1 MAQQHESGSEGHQGA
16 IPLDGGCYDPPVSD
30 FRVPFF
36 RPHIDDD
43 DVAAVAESLRS
54 GWLTTGPNARALEE
68 ELSVYCGAPFVNVVN
83 SCTAAM
89 QLALA
94 AWEIG
99 PGDEVITTPYTFVA
113 TANVIVHLGATPVFV
128 DVRERDFNI
137 DPAKIAEAVTPATRA
152 IIPVHFAGEPCD
164 MDAIGEIAG
173 AHGLKVLE
181 DAAHAIG
188 TEYLG
193 RRIGTISDAA
203 AFSFY
208 ANKNMT
214 TTEGGA
220 LATADEELSERVRS
234 LTLHG
239 MTRDAYRRYDAGGAW
254 RYDVTSI
261 GYKDN
266 LPDPAAALG
275 RRQLARLEWSIEE
288 RTRVAL
294 RYTKNLGDMEHVV
307 LPWFDE
313 RHRQAWHLYVV
324 RIAESAPVER
334 DEVIRAL
341 AAKGV
346 QTSVHFIPVHTFTA
360 YREMGRWNDGDFPV
374 AEKLSAGAVSLPM
387 FPDMTDE
394 EVDYVCDAL
403 GDILRGRFRQS

>member
-1 MAQQHESGSEGHQGA
+1 MVE
-16 IPLDGGCYDPPVSD
+16 

-36 RPHIDDD
+36 RPTIEDDD
-43 DVAAVAESLRS
+43 IAAVAESLRS

-68 ELSVYCGAPFVNVVN
+68 ELAAYCGAPFVNVVN

-94 AWEIG
+94 AWDIG

-137 DPAKIAEAVTPATRA
+137 DPERVEAAITPRTGA
-152 IIPVHFAGEPCD
+152 IIPVHFAGEPCE
-164 MDAIGEIAG
+164 MDAIVAM
-173 AHGLKVLE
+173 ARPHGIKVLE

-188 TEYLG
+188 TFYRG
-193 RRIGTISDAA
+193 RAVGPLSDAA

-214 TTEGGA
+214 TGEGGA
-220 LATADEELSERVRS
+220 LATADEELSNRVRS

-239 MTRDAYRRYDAGGAW
+239 MTRDGYKRYEAGGAW
-254 RYDVTSI
+254 RYDIVEI

-266 LPDPAAALG
+266 LPDAAAALG
-275 RRQLARLEWSIEE
+275 RRQLAKLEWSIEE
-288 RTRVAL
+288 RTRIARRYIANL
-294 RYTKNLGDMEHVV
+294 RGLEHLV

-313 RHRQAWHLYVV
+313 RNRHPWHLFVV
-324 RIAESAPVER
+324 RVREHAPVSR
-334 DEVIRAL
+334 DETIRLL
-341 AAKGV
+341 AERGV

-360 YREMGRWNDGDFPV
+360 YQQMGRWREGDFPV
-374 AEKLSAGAVSLPM
+374 AERLSNSAISLPL
-387 FPDMTDE
+387 FPDMTDAD
-394 EVDYVCDAL
+394 VDYVCEALREAL
-403 GDILRGRFRQS
+403 G

>member
-1 MAQQHESGSEGHQGA
+1 MSE
-16 IPLDGGCYDPPVSD
+16 

-36 RPHIDDD
+36 RPNIDDD
-43 DVAAVAESLRS
+43 DIAAVTESLRS

-68 ELSVYCGAPFVNVVN
+68 ELSTYCGAPFVNVVN

-113 TANVIVHLGATPVFV
+113 TANVVVHLGATPVFV
-128 DVRERDFNI
+128 DVREKDFNI
-137 DPAKIAEAVTPATRA
+137 DPAKIAEAVTPATKA

-164 MDAIGEIAG
+164 MDAIGEIAK
-173 AHGLKVLE
+173 AHGIKVLE

-188 TEYLG
+188 AEYLG

-220 LATADEELSERVRS
+220 LATADEELSDRVRS

-254 RYDVTSI
+254 RYDVTEI

-275 RRQLARLEWSIEE
+275 RRQLAKLEWSIEE
-288 RTRVAL
+288 RTRVVR
-294 RYTKNLGDMEHVV
+294 RYTANLRSTDHVI

-313 RHRQAWHLYVV
+313 RNRQPWHLFVI
-324 RIAESAPVER
+324 RIGDSSPVPR
-334 DEVIRAL
+334 DEVIRGL
-341 AAKGV
+341 AERGV
-346 QTSVHFIPVHTFTA
+346 QTSMHFIPVHTFTA
-360 YREMGRWNDGDFPV
+360 YRRMGRWAEGDFPV
-374 AEKLSAGAVSLPM
+374 AEKLSASAITLPM
-387 FPDMTDE
+387 FPDMTDDD
-394 EVDYVCDAL
+394 VDYVCNAL
-403 GDILRGRFRQS
+403 EETLSTARR

>member
-1 MAQQHESGSEGHQGA
+1 VVE
-16 IPLDGGCYDPPVSD
+16 

-36 RPHIDDD
+36 RPTIEDDD
-43 DVAAVAESLRS
+43 IAAVAESLRS

-68 ELSVYCGAPFVNVVN
+68 ELAAYCGAPFVNVVN

-94 AWEIG
+94 AWDIG

-137 DPAKIAEAVTPATRA
+137 DPERVEAAITPRTRA
-152 IIPVHFAGEPCD
+152 IIPVHFAGEPCE
-164 MDAIGEIAG
+164 MDAIVAM
-173 AHGLKVLE
+173 ARPHGIKVLE

-188 TEYLG
+188 TFYRG
-193 RRIGTISDAA
+193 RAVGTLSDAA

-214 TTEGGA
+214 TGEGGA
-220 LATADEELSERVRS
+220 LATADEELSNRVRS

-239 MTRDAYRRYDAGGAW
+239 MTRDGYKRYEAGGAW
-254 RYDVTSI
+254 RYDIVEI

-266 LPDPAAALG
+266 LPDAAAALG
-275 RRQLARLEWSIEE
+275 RRQLAKLEWSIEE
-288 RTRVAL
+288 RTRIARRYIANL
-294 RYTKNLGDMEHVV
+294 RGLEHLV

-313 RHRQAWHLYVV
+313 RNRHPWHLFVV
-324 RIAESAPVER
+324 RVREHAPVSR
-334 DEVIRAL
+334 DEAIRLL
-341 AAKGV
+341 AERGV

-360 YREMGRWNDGDFPV
+360 YQQMGRWREGDFPV
-374 AEKLSAGAVSLPM
+374 AERLSNSAISLPL
-387 FPDMTDE
+387 FPDMTDAD
-394 EVDYVCDAL
+394 VDYVCEALREAL
-403 GDILRGRFRQS
+403 G